1 MAVTVSK
8 ERLNVSSLDF
18 DQIKSNLK
26 TYLQSQSSLA
36 DYDFEGSALGTII
49 DVLAYNTFYNSFNA
63 NVNMNEIFLD
73 TAQVRNNV
81 VAHAKSLGYVPRSA
95 TSAFADIN
103 ITINS
108 PAGAPSSLSMSRG
121 TTFQTVLDGK
131 NYTFVNLEAQT
142 IVPVANVYTFSNVR
156 INQGTIRTQ
165 TYIVDDTSTAQ
176 RYKIPDIGVD
186 TATLI
191 VRVKT
196 NSAST
201 DFEIYTLVTNIV
213 DVAATT
219 NAYFL
224 QEGPDGLFEI
234 YFGDDVFGR
243 KLDAGNI
250 IEIEY
255 LVTDGVLANNAT
267 SFKLTGTVSGNSNS
281 TVTLVTKSGGG
292 ADRED
297 VDSIKF
303 NAPLSFL
310 SQNRVVTADDYKAIV
325 KNNYTNTETIS
336 VWGGEEQ
343 AVPEYGKVF
352 LSIKPANAETL
363 TDVQK
368 QFIKDS
374 ILKTKNLVSIT
385 PEIIDPDY
393 TYIKLEVFFKYDP
406 NLTSLTAGELK
417 NAVIATITNYNNTN
431 LKKFDGVFRAS
442 QVTGAIDDAN
452 AAILNTI
459 MRVNV
464 QKRLVP
470 TIGTA
475 LKYELEFSSPFSTN
489 IASGA
494 SVIDSSEFILNG
506 FNHKMQD
513 IPIAGNATQR
523 QIQLYRISNNQ
534 KIITTENAGTVDLV
548 KGSVTLTAFNP
559 DGGIVGGGTYITI
572 TATPSSNDLAPKRN
586 QLLNID
592 LLQTTVTPQVDEIA
606 TGSVIAGIGYTT
618 TPNSI

>member
-8 ERLNVSSLDF
+8 ERLNVTSLDF
-18 DQIKSNLK
+18 DQIKVNLK
-26 TYLQSQSSLA
+26 NFLRAQPELA

-73 TAQVRNNV
+73 TAQIRNNV
-81 VAHAKSLGYVPRSA
+81 VSHAKSLGYVPRSV
-95 TSAFADIN
+95 TSAFAEIDVVVN
-103 ITINS
+103 G
-108 PAGAPSSLSMSRG
+108 PAGTPSSLNMPRG
-121 TTFQTVLDGK
+121 TTFSSTIDG
-131 NYTFVNLEAQT
+131 NNFTFVNLEAQT
-142 IVPVANVYTFSNVR
+142 IVPVGGVYKFPAVKV
-156 INQGTIRTQ
+156 NQGQIRTQ
-165 TYIVDDTSTAQ
+165 SFIVDNTSTAQ
-176 RYKIPDIGVD
+176 KYTIPDANID
-186 TATLI
+186 TATL
-191 VRVKT
+191 VVKVKT
-196 NSAST
+196 NSTST
-201 DFEIYTLVTNIV
+201 DFDIYTLVTNIV
-213 DVAATT
+213 DVSSTT
-219 NAYFL
+219 SAYFL
-224 QEGPDGLFEI
+224 QEGIDGEFEI

-243 KLDAGNI
+243 RLAAGNI
-250 IEIEY
+250 VEIEY
-255 LVTDGVLANNAT
+255 LITDGAASNNAT
-267 SFKLTGTVSGNSNS
+267 AFKLTGNVSGNTNA
-281 TVTLVTKSGGG
+281 TVTLISKSGGG
-292 ADRED
+292 SAAETT
-297 VDSIKF
+297 DSIKF

-325 KNNYTNTETIS
+325 KNNYTNTESIS

-352 LSIKPANAETL
+352 LSIKPKNAQVLSSSE
-363 TDVQK
+363 K

-385 PEIIDPDY
+385 PEIVDPDF
-393 TYIKLEVFFKYDP
+393 TFIKLEAFFKYDP

-417 NAVIATITNYNNTN
+417 NAVIATITNYNDTN

-442 QVTGAIDDAN
+442 QVTTAIDSTN
-452 AAILNTI
+452 PAILNTI

-475 LKYELEFSSPFSTN
+475 LKYDLSFSSPFSAN
-489 IASGA
+489 IATGE

-513 IPIAGNATQR
+513 IPTDNTNIRKVQF
-523 QIQLYRISNNQ
+523 YRIANNQ
-534 KIITTENAGTVDLV
+534 KIITTEDAGTVDIAQGLL
-548 KGSVTLTAFNP
+548 TLTSFNP
-559 DGGIVGGGTYITI
+559 ESVVGDNAYITV
-572 TATPSSNDLAPKRN
+572 TATPSSSDLAPKRN
-586 QLLNID
+586 QLLQID

-618 TPNSI
+618 TPNSV

>member
-8 ERLNVSSLDF
+8 ERLNVTSLDF
-18 DQIKSNLK
+18 DQIKINLK
-26 TYLQSQSSLA
+26 DFLRSQPELA

-73 TAQVRNNV
+73 TAQIRNNV
-81 VAHAKSLGYVPRSA
+81 VSHAKSLGYVPRSV
-95 TSAFADIN
+95 TSAFAEIDVTVN
-103 ITINS
+103 T
-108 PAGAPSSLSMSRG
+108 PAGTPASLNMPRG
-121 TTFQTVLDGK
+121 TTFQSTIDGK
-131 NYTFVNLEAQT
+131 NFTFVNLEAQT
-142 IVPVANVYTFSNVR
+142 IVPVGGIYTFPAVKV
-156 INQGTIRTQ
+156 NQGQIRTQ
-165 TYIVDDTSTAQ
+165 RFVVDDTSTAQ
-176 RYKIPDIGVD
+176 KYVIPDANID

-191 VRVKT
+191 VKVKT
-196 NSAST
+196 NSTST
-201 DFEIYTLVTNIV
+201 DFDIYTLVTNIV
-213 DVAATT
+213 DVSGTT

-224 QEGPDGLFEI
+224 QEGIDGQFEI

-243 KLDAGNI
+243 RLVAGNI
-250 IEIEY
+250 VEIEY
-255 LVTDGVLANNAT
+255 LVTDGAEPNNAT
-267 SFKLTGTVSGNSNS
+267 SFKLTGNISGNTSAS
-281 TVTLVTKSGGG
+281 ITLVSKAGGG
-292 ADRED
+292 SAAETT
-297 VDSIKF
+297 DSIKF

-325 KNNYTNTETIS
+325 KNNYTNTESIS

-352 LSIKPANAETL
+352 LSIKPKNAETL
-363 TDVQK
+363 TETQK

-385 PEIIDPDY
+385 PEIVDPDF
-393 TYIKLEVFFKYDP
+393 TFIKLEVFFKYDP

-417 NAVIATITNYNNTN
+417 NAVIATITNYNDTN

-442 QVTGAIDDAN
+442 QVTTAIDATN
-452 AAILNTI
+452 PAILNTI

-464 QKRLVP
+464 QKRLYP

-475 LKYELEFSSPFSTN
+475 LKYELSFSSPFSAN
-489 IASGA
+489 IATGE

-513 IPIAGNATQR
+513 IATDDTNIRKVQF
-523 QIQLYRISNNQ
+523 YRIANNQ
-534 KIITTENAGTVDLV
+534 KIITTEDAGTVDIA
-548 KGSVTLTAFNP
+548 KGLVTLTSFNP
-559 DGGIVGGGTYITI
+559 SSVVGDNTYITV
-572 TATPSSNDLAPKRN
+572 TATPSSSDLAPKRN
-586 QLLNID
+586 QLLQID
-592 LLQTTVTPQVDEIA
+592 LLQSTVTPQIDEIA

-618 TPNSI
+618 TPNNV

>member
-8 ERLNVSSLDF
+8 ERLNVTSLDF
-18 DQIKSNLK
+18 DQIKINLK
-26 TYLQSQSSLA
+26 TFLQSQPDLA
-36 DYDFEGSALGTII
+36 DYNFEGSALSTII

-73 TAQVRNNV
+73 TAQIRNNV
-81 VAHAKSLGYVPRSA
+81 VSHAKSLGYVPRSV
-95 TSAFADIN
+95 TSSFAEVDVIVN
-103 ITINS
+103 
-108 PAGAPSSLSMSRG
+108 APSGTPASLNMPRG
-121 TTFQTVLDGK
+121 TSFSTTLDGK
-131 NYTFVNLEAQT
+131 NYSFVNLEAVT
-142 IVPVANVYTFSNVR
+142 IVPSGGIYKFPAVK

-165 TYIVDDTSTAQ
+165 SYIVDDTSTAQ
-176 RYKIPDIGVD
+176 KYEIPDNNID

-196 NSAST
+196 NAAST

-213 DVAATT
+213 DVTSTT

-224 QEGPDGLFEI
+224 QEGLDGQYEI
-234 YFGDDVFGR
+234 YFGDGVFGR

-250 IEIEY
+250 VELEY
-255 LVTDGVLANNAT
+255 LVTDGAT
-267 SFKLTGTVSGNSNS
+267 PNDATVFKLTGNVSGNTNA
-281 TVTLVTKSGGG
+281 TVNLVSKAGGG
-292 ADRED
+292 STAETT
-297 VDSIKF
+297 DSIKF

-325 KNNYTNTETIS
+325 KNNYTNTESIS

-352 LSIKPANAETL
+352 LSIKPKNAETL
-363 TDVQK
+363 TDSQK

-374 ILKTKNLVSIT
+374 ILKSKNLVSIT
-385 PEIIDPDY
+385 PEIVDPDF
-393 TYIKLEVFFKYDP
+393 TFIKLEAFFKYDP

-417 NAVIATITNYNNTN
+417 NAVIATITNYNDTN

-442 QVTGAIDDAN
+442 QVTSAIDATN

-459 MRVNV
+459 MRVNM
-464 QKRLVP
+464 QKRLTP

-475 LKYELEFSSPFSTN
+475 LKYELAFSSSLSTN
-489 IASGA
+489 FPAGGSI
-494 SVIDSSEFILNG
+494 IDSTEFVMNG

-513 IPIAGNATQR
+513 VATTDTNIR
-523 QIQLYRISNNQ
+523 KIQLYRISNNQ
-534 KIITTENAGTVDLV
+534 KIITTEDAGTVDINAGL
-548 KGSVTLTAFNP
+548 VTLTSFNP
-559 DGGIVGGGTYITI
+559 ASVVGDNAYITV
-572 TATPSSNDLAPKRN
+572 TATPSSSDLAPKRN
-586 QLLNID
+586 QLLQID

-618 TPNSI
+618 TPNSV

>member
-292 ADRED
+292 ANRED

>member
-8 ERLNVSSLDF
+8 ERLTVTDLDF
-18 DQIKSNLK
+18 DQIKTNLK
-26 TYLQSQSSLA
+26 TFLQAQPDLA
-36 DYDFEGSALGTII
+36 DYDFEGSALSTII

-73 TAQVRNNV
+73 TSQVRNNV

-95 TSAFADIN
+95 TSSFAN
-103 ITINS
+103 IDVTVNN
-108 PAGAPSSLSMSRG
+108 PAGSPTSLSMPRG
-121 TTFQTVLDGK
+121 TTFQTTIDGT
-131 NYTFVNLEAQT
+131 NYTFLNLEAQT
-142 IVPVANVYTFSNVR
+142 IQPVGGVYTFNNLKV
-156 INQGTIRTQ
+156 NQGTLRTQ
-165 TYIVDDTSTAQ
+165 SYTVDDTSTAQ
-176 RYKIPDIGVD
+176 KYAIPDTNVD

-191 VRVKT
+191 VKVKT
-196 NSAST
+196 NSTSS
-201 DFEIYTLVTNIV
+201 DFDVYTLVTNIV
-213 DVAATT
+213 DVKGDTQ
-219 NAYFL
+219 AYFL
-224 QEGPDGLFEI
+224 QEGLDGQFEI
-234 YFGDDVFGR
+234 YFGDDVFGN
-243 KLDAGNI
+243 KLDAGNVV
-250 IEIEY
+250 EIEY
-255 LVTDGVLANNAT
+255 LVTEGLKANNAT
-267 SFKLTGTVSGNSNS
+267 VFKLTGNISGNTNASI
-281 TVTLVTKSGGG
+281 TLVDKAGGG
-292 ADRED
+292 ADREQT
-297 VDSIKF
+297 DSIKF

-352 LSIKPANAETL
+352 LSIKPANADTL
-363 TDVQK
+363 TATQK

-385 PEIIDPDY
+385 PEIVDPDY
-393 TYIKLEVFFKYDP
+393 TFIKLEVFFKYDP

-442 QVTGAIDDAN
+442 QVTTQVDATN

-464 QKRLVP
+464 QKRLYP

-475 LKYELEFSSPFSTN
+475 KKYELEFSSPFSAN
-489 IASGA
+489 IAENA
-494 SVIDSSEFILNG
+494 SVIDSSEFVLNG

-513 IPIAGNATQR
+513 IKTDNPNIR
-523 QIQLYRISNNQ
+523 QVQFYRITNNQ
-534 KIITTENAGTVDLV
+534 KIITTENAGTVDIAAG
-548 KGSVTLTAFNP
+548 KVTLTNFNP
-559 DGGIVGGGTYITI
+559 ASITDGTTYITV

-586 QLLNID
+586 QLLQID
-592 LLQTTVTPQVDEIA
+592 LLQSTVTPQIDEIA
-606 TGSVIAGIGYTT
+606 TGAVIAGIGYTT
-618 TPNSI
+618 TANNS

>member
-8 ERLNVSSLDF
+8 ERLNVTSLDF
-18 DQIKSNLK
+18 DQIKINLK
-26 TYLQSQSSLA
+26 DFLRSQPELA

-73 TAQVRNNV
+73 TAQIRNNV
-81 VAHAKSLGYVPRSA
+81 VSHAKSLGYVPRSV
-95 TSAFADIN
+95 TSAFAEIDVTVN
-103 ITINS
+103 T
-108 PAGAPSSLSMSRG
+108 PAGTPASLNMPRG
-121 TTFQTVLDGK
+121 TTFQSTIDGK
-131 NYTFVNLEAQT
+131 NFTFVNLEAQT
-142 IVPVANVYTFSNVR
+142 IVPVAGVYKFPAVKV
-156 INQGTIRTQ
+156 NQGQIRTQ
-165 TYIVDDTSTAQ
+165 RFVVDDTSTAQ
-176 RYKIPDIGVD
+176 KYVIPDANID

-191 VRVKT
+191 VKVKT
-196 NSAST
+196 NSTST
-201 DFEIYTLVTNIV
+201 DFDIYTLVTNIV
-213 DVAATT
+213 DVSGTT

-224 QEGPDGLFEI
+224 QEGIDGQFEI

-243 KLDAGNI
+243 RLDAGNI
-250 IEIEY
+250 VEIEY
-255 LVTDGVLANNAT
+255 LITDGAESNNAT
-267 SFKLTGTVSGNSNS
+267 SFKLTGNISGNTSAS
-281 TVTLVTKSGGG
+281 ITLVSKAGGG
-292 ADRED
+292 SAAETT
-297 VDSIKF
+297 DSIKF

-325 KNNYTNTETIS
+325 KNNYTNTESIS

-352 LSIKPANAETL
+352 LSIKPKNAETL
-363 TDVQK
+363 TETQK

-385 PEIIDPDY
+385 PEIVDPDF
-393 TYIKLEVFFKYDP
+393 TFIKLEVFFKYDP

-417 NAVIATITNYNNTN
+417 NAVIATITNYNDTN

-442 QVTGAIDDAN
+442 QVTTAIDATN
-452 AAILNTI
+452 PAILNTI

-464 QKRLVP
+464 QKRLYP

-475 LKYELEFSSPFSTN
+475 LKYELSFSSPFSANVAT
-489 IASGA
+489 GE

-513 IPIAGNATQR
+513 IPTDDSNIRKVQF
-523 QIQLYRISNNQ
+523 YRIANNQ
-534 KIITTENAGTVDLV
+534 KIITTEDAGTVDIA
-548 KGSVTLTAFNP
+548 KGLVTLTSFNP
-559 DGGIVGGGTYITI
+559 SSVVGDNTYITV
-572 TATPSSNDLAPKRN
+572 TGTPSSSDLAPKRN
-586 QLLNID
+586 QLLQID
-592 LLQTTVTPQVDEIA
+592 LLQSTVTPQIDEIA

-618 TPNSI
+618 TPNNV